1 MTKLKNDLFERKK
14 KTIIELDAA
23 WRKKMKTLTAQLEE
37 EQARKCD
44 SEKTKIVAQEKED
57 CVVKTTK
64 LKQTIDL
71 TEELKISL
79 SEQCESEKN
88 ELRTK

>member
-1 MTKLKNDLFERKK
+1 
-14 KTIIELDAA
+14 
-23 WRKKMKTLTAQLEE
+23 
-37 EQARKCD
+37 
-44 SEKTKIVAQEKED
+44 
-57 CVVKTTK
+57 VKTTK

-88 ELRTK
+88 ELRTKQSDDCTNEKQELLDTLTKRNGDNL